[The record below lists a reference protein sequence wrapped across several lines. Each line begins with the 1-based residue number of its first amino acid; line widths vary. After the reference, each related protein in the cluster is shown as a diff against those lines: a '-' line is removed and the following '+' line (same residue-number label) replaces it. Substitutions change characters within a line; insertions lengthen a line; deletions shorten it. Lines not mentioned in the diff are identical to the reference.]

1 MSTPTK
7 EATEQTY
14 ELSDEERQELIE
26 NEVESLSNTLGG
38 YQMNSEMKTAWV
50 TSIVPPNENV
60 EGAPRTD
67 EEIAV
72 EFMLPSEDVFWE
84 TFDFP
89 NMRWP
94 EDNEFRQFVE
104 SMDVYSPENISRL
117 IRKEAD
123 VEFSEQLGRWTVE
136 GEFGADTNSQDIT
149 TKSEDTG
156 VATIVKFGLAV
167 VGVPLILGS
176 MIALRQYS
184 LVFIIPMLVAVY
196 IIFNSE

>member
-14 ELSDEERQELIE
+14 ELSEEERKELIE

-38 YQMNSEMKTAWV
+38 YQMNSEMKTAWI
-50 TSIVPPNENV
+50 TSIVPPNENI

-67 EEIAV
+67 GEIAV

-94 EDNEFRQFVE
+94 EDNEFRKFVE

-123 VEFSEQLGRWTVE
+123 VEFSEQLNRWTVE
-136 GEFGADTNSQDIT
+136 GEFGADTNQQDT
-149 TKSEDTG
+149 PTKSEDTG
-156 VATIVKFGLAV
+156 VATIVKFGLA
-167 VGVPLILGS
+167 
-176 MIALRQYS
+176 
-184 LVFIIPMLVAVY
+184 
-196 IIFNSE
+196 

>member
-1 MSTPTK
+1 MGTSTK

-14 ELSDEERQELIE
+14 ELSEEERKELIE

-38 YQMNSEMKTAWV
+38 YQMNSEMKTAWI
-50 TSIVPPNENV
+50 TSIVPPNENI
-60 EGAPRTD
+60 EGAPRTN

-94 EDNEFRQFVE
+94 EDNEFREFVE
-104 SMDVYSPENISRL
+104 SMDIYSPENISQL

-123 VEFSEQLGRWTVE
+123 VEFNEKLGRWTIE
-136 GEFGADTNSQDIT
+136 GKFGTNHQDMST
-149 TKSEDTG
+149 EDTG
-156 VATIVKFGLAV
+156 VAMMVKFGLAV
-167 VGVPLILGS
+167 VGLPLILGS
-176 MIALRQYS
+176 IIALRQYS
-184 LVFIIPMLVAVY
+184 LIFIIPMLIAVY
-196 IIFNSE
+196 IVFNS

>member
-7 EATEQTY
+7 NVTEQTY
-14 ELSDEERQELIE
+14 ELSKEERKELIE
-26 NEVESLSNTLGG
+26 NEVENLSNTLGG

-60 EGAPRTD
+60 DGAPTTNN
-67 EEIAV
+67 EVAV

-94 EDNEFRQFVE
+94 EDNEFRKFVE
-104 SMDVYSPENISRL
+104 SMDVYSPENISQL

-123 VEFSEQLGRWTVE
+123 VEFDEQLERWTVE
-136 GEFGADTNSQDIT
+136 GEFGADTNKQDSSDDDI
-149 TKSEDTG
+149 G
-156 VATIVKFGLAV
+156 VPTIVKFGLAI

-184 LVFIIPMLVAVY
+184 LVFIIPMVVALY
-196 IIFNSE
+196 ILFNSEQ